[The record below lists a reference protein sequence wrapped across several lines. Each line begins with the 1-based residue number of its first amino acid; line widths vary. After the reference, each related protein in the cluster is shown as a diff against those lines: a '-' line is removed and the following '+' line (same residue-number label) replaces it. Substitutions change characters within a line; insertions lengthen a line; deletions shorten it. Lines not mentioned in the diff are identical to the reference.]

1 MLERNVTLL
10 DFHNARNYSEI
21 NHLYRNRKKMKILY
35 LVPKECE
42 DLALL
47 SSSPVESLSL
57 EDKVYLQKLFI
68 LNSLYKHINN
78 GDYIA
83 DVILPFPLISSV
95 KDWVS
100 AKGYCI
106 RPIPIDYSYSYID
119 DNGVWRWHHA
129 EELDS
134 STVCNYRIL
143 W

>member
-10 DFHNARNYSEI
+10 DFHNARKYSEI
-21 NHLYRNRKKMKILY
+21 NHLCKNRKKRKILY
-35 LVPKECE
+35 LVDEELKDFEY
-42 DLALL
+42 L
-47 SSSPVESLSL
+47 SSSLVESLSL

-68 LNSLYKHINN
+68 LNSLYEHINN

-83 DVILPFPLISSV
+83 DFILPFPLISSV

-106 RPIPIDYSYSYID
+106 CPTPIYYSYSYID

-129 EELDS
+129 EKLDS